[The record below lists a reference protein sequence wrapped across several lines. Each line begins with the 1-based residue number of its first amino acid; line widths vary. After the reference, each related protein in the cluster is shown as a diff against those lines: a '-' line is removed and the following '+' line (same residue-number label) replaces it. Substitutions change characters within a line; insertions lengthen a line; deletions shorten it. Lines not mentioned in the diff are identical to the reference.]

1 MAEYRIDGNKWIADF
16 KIGTAANSD
25 AGDPW
30 SKVAIRAMSIEE
42 NIFEPFSRGSV
53 TLIDPANLIE
63 DGFLTRGDGDDTV
76 SLTFYPKPDSSGDD
90 PGIKGDFKLVI
101 NGESNSVSK
110 ADRLNNLKT
119 YELLDANYFK
129 LNEPIPYGERFRGLI
144 GDILLRIFKKFDI
157 PVADKEAMGNDED
170 WSPGAHEI
178 DIFPEHI
185 LPPTSFRYSDLVKY
199 LVKINY
205 NNAGETYV
213 RSMLY
218 WDRALMKYVFRPMTK
233 IYENSFDTCDEGFVA
248 AEASS
253 IDATGTTNI
262 NNTGDENNINVIS
275 QLHSTGLT
283 TPMLTYSNTY
293 FMNFLVS
300 GYDPQLGEH
309 GLREIRIED
318 VKDKWNEKFIKD
330 KFPVIGGKPKPF
342 MPLNTAKKQE
352 LFRTFSLPFQLD
364 KVAKLAEA
372 EMIANMTFYNM
383 ELTLHQLGDVARRV
397 GMFIDIIN
405 LAEASNTDAKLCG
418 RWLVT
423 KCTHEFVNNG
433 YYNTLFCTKIY
444 TGPGA
449 SEHSKVGNINK
460 EIEK

>member
-1 MAEYRIDGNKWIADF
+1 MAEYRIDGNKWIANF
-16 KIGTAANSD
+16 NIGTAANST

-30 SKVAIRAMSIEE
+30 SKVAIRAMNIEE
-42 NIFEPFSRGSV
+42 NIFEPFSRGTV
-53 TLIDPANLIE
+53 TLIDPENLVE
-63 DGFLTRGDGDDTV
+63 NGYLTRGDGDDTV
-76 SLTFYPKPDSSGDD
+76 SLMFYPKDSS
-90 PGIKGDFKLVI
+90 PGEANFQKADFKLVI
-101 NGESNSVSK
+101 NGESNDVSR

-170 WSPGAHEI
+170 WSPGDHEI

-199 LVKINY
+199 LIRINY

-213 RSMLY
+213 RSLLY
-218 WDRALMKYVFRPMTK
+218 WDRALMKYVFRSMTK
-233 IYENSFDTCDEGFVA
+233 IYEKSFETCDEGFVA
-248 AEASS
+248 AEAAD
-253 IDATGTTNI
+253 IDATGTTNA
-262 NNTGDENNINVIS
+262 NNTGEEKNINVIS

-283 TPMLTYSNTY
+283 TPMLTYSNAY

-318 VKDKWNEKFIKD
+318 VKNKWNKKFIEG
-330 KFPVIGGKPKPF
+330 KFPVLGGKPKPF
-342 MPLNTAKKQE
+342 LPLNTAKKQE

-397 GMFIDIIN
+397 GMFIDIMN

-423 KCTHEFVNNG
+423 KCTHEFINNG

-449 SEHSKVGNINK
+449 EKHSRVSNITRD
-460 EIEK
+460 